1 MPRKNPNPARKKA
14 AMRRKEAANKPK
26 ARYVAEIAHYSY
38 VAEIAH
44 YSPGP
49 AAAFVLG
56 GLLLRSRAE
65 KEGGE

>member
-26 ARYVAEIAHYSY
+26 ARYVAEIAHYS
-38 VAEIAH
+38 
-44 YSPGP
+44 PGP
-49 AAAFVLG
+49 TAALVLG